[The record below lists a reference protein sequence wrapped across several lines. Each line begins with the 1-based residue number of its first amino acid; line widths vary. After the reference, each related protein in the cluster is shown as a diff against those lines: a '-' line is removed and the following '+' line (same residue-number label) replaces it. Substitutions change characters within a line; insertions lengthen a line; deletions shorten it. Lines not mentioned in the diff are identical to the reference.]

1 MAGACTRVVVGGGH
15 AGAEAAAAAARRGAR
30 AVLVT
35 PRPGAS
41 CGELACSPAVGGLGK
56 GTLVREVDALG
67 GLMGRAAD
75 AAGIQ
80 FRVLN
85 ASRGPAVRGPRAQ
98 VDRALYKA
106 ELQRL
111 LFATPGLEVVDGAA
125 AGLLLSGPPGS
136 ARVAGVALA
145 DGREVRAD
153 TVVLTTGTFLR
164 GRVHVGQQT
173 FPAGRM
179 SAALAAAL
187 ASRPSLPQA
196 AEAAEAAGPA
206 RSASPPT
213 SAADV
218 DSADATASHAAA
230 DLAAQVAAAGFRT
243 GRLKTGTPPRLAAK
257 TVDFSQAEPQS
268 GDLRPQPFSFLHEC
282 QPGWAPPAEQVS
294 CFSVR
299 TTPETE
305 ALVRERAAAG
315 SAAIFEGGEGGEGV
329 GPRYCPSLEAK
340 VRRFPGR
347 THLVWLEPEGLKSDV
362 LYPAGISNSLE
373 PSDQRELLKT
383 VPGLERAEMLV
394 PGYGVEYDY
403 VDPRELLPTLETK
416 RVRGLYLAGQ
426 INGTTGYEEAAAQ
439 GLLAGCN
446 AAVPDAPLVLSR
458 ADAMAGVLVD
468 DLVQRGTSEP
478 YRMFSSRCE
487 FRLGLRADNADARL
501 LGLAREHGLLLDTSG
516 YAAVAGRQ
524 RAVAGTV
531 GALISC
537 QMGDAA
543 WNRHGFAVKARGKRL
558 SAADVLAG
566 GKGVTVSAAAAAL
579 RAEGA
584 DGACEL
590 ESRVERV
597 KSDYFP
603 ATMDSVLSECRY
615 RPYLRRQA
623 EEAELLK
630 RDEALH
636 LPPDLDYGALGT
648 FSAEDEEMLSQV
660 RPPTLAAAKR
670 IPGVSPSAI
679 LRLHR
684 HVQGQ
689 DSTGRRNQSSPQQR
703 PSHCEG
709 SEPQTRGLGRGPG
722 G

>member
-1 MAGACTRVVVGGGH
+1 MAGAAGVAAGWRVVVVGGGH

-30 AVLVT
+30 ATLVT
-35 PRPGAS
+35 PRPRAS

-106 ELQRL
+106 ALQRL
-111 LFATPGLEVVDGAA
+111 LFATPGLEVMDGAV
-125 AGLLLSGPPGS
+125 AGLLLSEGPGA
-136 ARVAGVALA
+136 ARVEGVALA
-145 DGREVRAD
+145 DGREVLAD
-153 TVVLTTGTFLR
+153 AVVLTTGTFLR
-164 GRVHVGQQT
+164 GRVHVGRQT

-179 SAALAAAL
+179 SVALAAAL
-187 ASRPSLPQA
+187 AGRPSPELPEPHR
-196 AEAAEAAGPA
+196 EAG
-206 RSASPPT
+206 SASSTPT
-213 SAADV
+213 DDSV
-218 DSADATASHAAA
+218 DFADATASCAAG
-230 DLAAQVAAAGFRT
+230 DLAMQVAAAGFAT
-243 GRLKTGTPPRLAAK
+243 GRLKTGTPPRLDAR
-257 TVDFSQAEPQS
+257 TVDFSRAEPQR
-268 GDLRPQPFSFLHEC
+268 GDPRPQPFSFLHEC
-282 QPGWAPPAEQVS
+282 RPDWAPPAAQVE

-299 TTPETE
+299 TTRETE
-305 ALVRERAAAG
+305 ALVRERASAGGAAV
-315 SAAIFEGGEGGEGV
+315 FEGGGGGEGV

-347 THLVWLEPEGLKSDV
+347 THQVWLEPEGLTSDV

-373 PSDQRELLKT
+373 PADQKDLLKT
-383 VPGLERAEMLV
+383 VPGLEDAQMLV

-416 RVRGLYLAGQ
+416 RVRGLYFAGQ

-446 AAVPDAPLVLSR
+446 AAAPHASLVLGR
-458 ADAMAGVLVD
+458 ADAMTGVLVD

-487 FRLGLRADNADARL
+487 YRLGLRADNADARL
-501 LGLAREHGLLLDTSG
+501 LGLARKHGLLPNAADC
-516 YAAVAGRQ
+516 AAMERRQQAVAG
-524 RAVAGTV
+524 AVD
-531 GALISC
+531 ALSSC

-543 WNRHGFAVKARGKRL
+543 WRRQGFSVAAQGKVL

-566 GKGVTVSAAAAAL
+566 RKDVTVNGVIVAL
-579 RAEGA
+579 QAEGA
-584 DGACEL
+584 EGAPEL
-590 ESRVERV
+590 EGRVVQVERGF
-597 KSDYFP
+597 FP
-603 ATMDSVLSECRY
+603 AAMDSVLSECRY
-615 RPYLRRQA
+615 RPYLERQDK
-623 EEAELLK
+623 EAEVL
-630 RDEALH
+630 RQDEALL
-636 LPPDLDYGALGT
+636 LPPDLDYGALGS
-648 FSAEDEEMLSQV
+648 FSAEDVEKLSRV

-684 HVQGQ
+684 HA
-689 DSTGRRNQSSPQQR
+689 R
-703 PSHCEG
+703 
-709 SEPQTRGLGRGPG
+709 RGPG
-722 G
+722 APSRSNNEPTAAAMA